1 VTEMEKETK
10 EIIETNIKE
19 ERMDEA
25 WKESHRAS
33 ERPKLKLSDLDP
45 EIMEL
50 ITQKVLEKIEAKKIY
65 EEELRWIVEH
75 PEYTW

>member
-1 VTEMEKETK
+1 MEKDKKET
-10 EIIETNIKE
+10 IEMNINE
-19 ERMDEA
+19 ERIDEA
-25 WKESHRAS
+25 WREYRRDR

-50 ITQKVLEKIEAKKIY
+50 ITQKVLEKIEAKEIY

>member
-1 VTEMEKETK
+1 MEKDTK
-10 EIIETNIKE
+10 EIIEINIEE
-19 ERMDEA
+19 ERIDEA
-25 WKESHRAS
+25 WMEYQLAS
-33 ERPKLKLSDLDP
+33 QRPKLKLSDLDS
-45 EIMEL
+45 EIMEM